1 MILCDV
7 RSRWFSCL
15 FFLMIRRPPRST
27 RTDTLFPYTTL
38 FRSMRQITGVN
49 LGSFRVGYGASQ
61 ARTHRSCF
69 ETALGTGRRLFSDA
83 DVERQTVEAFD
94 PNAIV
99 LRARW
104 SGYPLG
110 AQIAEMLIKCVDIV
124 FEYTE
129 TKISE
134 TLGVACSD

>member
-1 MILCDV
+1 
-7 RSRWFSCL
+7 
-15 FFLMIRRPPRST
+15 
-27 RTDTLFPYTTL
+27 
-38 FRSMRQITGVN
+38 MRQITGVN

-104 SGYPLG
+104 RGYPLG
-110 AQIAEMLIKCVDIV
+110 AQIAAMLINRADSVIED
-124 FEYTE
+124 TE
-129 TKISE
+129 SPAIGSTH
-134 TLGVACSD
+134 GR